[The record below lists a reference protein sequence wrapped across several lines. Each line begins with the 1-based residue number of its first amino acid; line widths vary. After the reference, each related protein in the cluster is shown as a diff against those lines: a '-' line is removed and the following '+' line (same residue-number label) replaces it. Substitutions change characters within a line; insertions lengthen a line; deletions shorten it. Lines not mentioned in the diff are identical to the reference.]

1 MAKWGTNPGGSKQRK
16 VDKYAA
22 QCAAEIQK
30 CQDKLD
36 KNGMAMN
43 YGGGG
48 IATVDQSDKNRHM
61 CFINSK
67 NAMLIHKIHILHNVH
82 LIKIYFRINGWSMP

>member
-1 MAKWGTNPGGSKQRK
+1 MAIWGTSPGGSKQKK
-16 VDKYAA
+16 VDQYAA

-36 KNGMAMN
+36 KNGMAMK
-43 YGGGG
+43 YGGGS

-61 CFINSK
+61 CKIPSK
-67 NAMLIHKIHILHNVH
+67 
-82 LIKIYFRINGWSMP
+82 LIKAKHTLTLYKHCN

>member
-1 MAKWGTNPGGSKQRK
+1 MAKWGTNPGGSKQRN

-22 QCAAEIQK
+22 QCADEIQK

-36 KNGMAMN
+36 KKGMVMN

-48 IATVDQSDKNRHM
+48 IVTVDQSDKNRYL
-61 CFINSK
+61 CTIPSK
-67 NAMLIHKIHILHNVH
+67 NVKSSHIAL
-82 LIKIYFRINGWSMP
+82 